1 MNMSARTSDP
11 TSRRLRNFVL
21 LVIFAVAAP
30 SLLLTGFGLIAINN
44 ERDAALKRINELY
57 SPTLRKLTA
66 TIDNRLAETASESE
80 ELLVKLSSFAN
91 YEIPVPT
98 DEINAFLDKNPSA
111 TNFFVVAKDGRQQ
124 LPRPQAPLPSWQGY
138 LPDGFNAGRQHEFGN
153 AKPGQ
158 AVDSYRQTLASLS
171 SSDPARCPLQNALA
185 RALKKSG
192 QSAEAAHVLAE
203 LVASCGN
210 HIDSSGYNL
219 AIGAHLQ
226 WLQIL
231 HSTDR
236 ARFVKEAENLA
247 ARLANPGLVSSQSQ
261 IRFAAKRTIELIQSL
276 DQPGLDVLT
285 ARFRTI
291 FNQVDL
297 LAALAGLTEKT
308 QAQPALRTVRVSGTR
323 QVVVLRGG
331 DSLSGFQLDPASMQP
346 FLESA
351 LEKLEMTP
359 HVRAHIQASA
369 NPENNN
375 KESGIVAGSVFLK
388 KTDLAWRLDLI
399 LTDSASIDQLTESR
413 TRMYFWV
420 LLFVVAAL
428 VLGILRTLQVMYR
441 ETRLSK
447 LKTDFVSSVSH
458 ELRTPLTSI
467 RMFTETLLLE
477 RVKTKEEERECL
489 ETIGQETERL
499 SRLVERIL
507 DFSRMEAGR
516 KAFRFKAEDL
526 SELVELALAACR
538 PLIEA
543 KNFDVNI
550 SLAEDL
556 SNIHVDRDAI
566 VEVLINLLSNAIKY
580 SPDNRKVEI
589 QARQTAESIEF
600 EVSDQGIGIQRSD
613 LKKIFEKF
621 YRVDMPLASE
631 IPGSGLGLSLV
642 EYIVRAHAGE
652 IFVDSTPD
660 KGSTFTVRLPKRS
673 APSESEPGREEQSE

>member
-1 MNMSARTSDP
+1 MSARTSDP

-66 TIDNRLAETASESE
+66 AIDARMAELASQSEN
-80 ELLVKLSSFAN
+80 LLAKLTGFAN
-91 YEIPVPT
+91 YEIPFPT
-98 DEINAFLDKNPSA
+98 EEINAFLQKNPSA
-111 TNFFVVAKDGRQQ
+111 TNFFVIAKDGRQQ
-124 LPRPQAPLPSWQGY
+124 LPRPKPPLPSWQGY
-138 LPDGFNAGRQHEFGN
+138 LPDGFNAGRQLEFASN
-153 AKPGQ
+153 RPGQ
-158 AVDSYRQTLASLS
+158 AVDSYRQVLASLS
-171 SSDPARCPLQNALA
+171 SSDPARCPVQNALA

-192 QSAEAAHVLAE
+192 QPAKSAQALAE

-210 HIDSSGYNL
+210 YVDSSGYNL

-226 WLQIL
+226 WLHIL

-247 ARLANPGLVSSQSQ
+247 ARLGNPGLVASQPQ
-261 IRFAAKRTIELIQSL
+261 IRFAAKKAVELIQSFNP
-276 DQPGLDVLT
+276 PGLDELA
-285 ARFRTI
+285 ARFMTT
-291 FNQVDL
+291 FSQADL

-308 QAQPALRTVRVSGTR
+308 PAQPVLSTVRVSGTR

-346 FLESA
+346 FLEST
-351 LEKLEMTP
+351 LEKLEMASN
-359 HVRAHIQASA
+359 VRARIQASA
-369 NPENNN
+369 NPETKN
-375 KESGIVAGSVFLK
+375 KLTGIIAGSVFLK

-428 VLGILRTLQVMYR
+428 VLGILRTMQVMYR
-441 ETRLSK
+441 ETKLSK

-489 ETIGQETERL
+489 ETIGKETERL

-526 SELVELALAACR
+526 CELVQLALAACR

-543 KNFDVNI
+543 KSFDVTI
-550 SLAEDL
+550 SIAEDL
-556 SNIHVDRDAI
+556 PNILVDRDAI

-580 SPDNRKVEI
+580 SPENRRVEI
-589 QARQTAESIEF
+589 WARQTPESIEF
-600 EVSDQGIGIQRSD
+600 GVSDQGIGILRSD
-613 LKKIFEKF
+613 QKKIFEKF

-642 EYIVRAHAGE
+642 EFIVRAHAGE
-652 IFVDSTPD
+652 ILVDSTPD
-660 KGSTFTVRLPKRS
+660 RGSTFTVRLPKKS
-673 APSESEPGREEQSE
+673 IQPDPGPQHEEHLA